1 MTAFLWCVFA
11 YMGAAV
17 VIDLVAAH
25 ESKGMDKGDILGV
38 LVHGA
43 LLAGFVAGPVRRPS
57 VLPGQSVVRP

>member
-43 LLAGFVAGPVRRPS
+43 LLAWATYFLAVN
-57 VLPGQSVVRP
+57 

>member
-25 ESKGMDKGDILGV
+25 ESKGMDKDDILGV

-43 LLAGFVAGPVRRPS
+43 LLAWVTYFLAVN
-57 VLPGQSVVRP
+57 